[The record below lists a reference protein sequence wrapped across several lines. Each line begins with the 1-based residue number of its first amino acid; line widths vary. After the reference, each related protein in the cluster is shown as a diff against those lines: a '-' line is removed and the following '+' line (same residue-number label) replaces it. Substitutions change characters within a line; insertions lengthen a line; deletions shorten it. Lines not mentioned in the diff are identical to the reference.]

1 MDELRKLVESYV
13 KFESLGTRRVKAKRS
28 SRLLNVV
35 SEFVEFIRG
44 FPNWR
49 FDFMEKVF
57 RFGKK
62 IADECCVDLR
72 DIETLFNELF
82 PKFVQGG
89 LLGCFISGLY
99 HKSMGEGDK
108 LILDLRN
115 YSGSISGLAY
125 KHRRGKL
132 KIVGNR
138 ALYLGFGM
146 SGGVV
151 EIEGSVGNYLG
162 KLMSGGEIRVN
173 GNAGDW
179 IGVEMKGG
187 KIVIEGNAGSVIG
200 RKMEG
205 GEIIVKGNAGFWVG
219 DDMKGGI
226 IRIYGNAMSISPYR
240 SGGTVILKDIVVKNF

>member
-1 MDELRKLVESYV
+1 MEELRKLVENYV
-13 KFESLGTRRVKAKRS
+13 KFESLGARRVKVRKS

-35 SEFVEFIRG
+35 NEFVDFIKG

-49 FDFMEKVF
+49 FDLMEKVF
-57 RFGKK
+57 RFGKR

-72 DIETLFNELF
+72 DVETLFNELF

-99 HKSMGEGDK
+99 HRSMDEEDK
-108 LILDLRN
+108 LTLDLRN

-125 KHRRGKL
+125 KHRKGKL
-132 KIVGNR
+132 KIIGDK
-138 ALYLGFGM
+138 ALYLGFSM
-146 SGGVV
+146 SSGVV
-151 EIEGSVGNYLG
+151 EVEGSVGNYLG
-162 KLMSGGEIRVN
+162 KLMSGGEIWVK

-187 KIVIEGNAGSVIG
+187 RIVIEGNAGNVIG
-200 RKMEG
+200 NKMEC
-205 GEIIVKGNAGFWVG
+205 GEIVIKGNAGFWVG

-226 IRIYGNAMSISPYR
+226 IRIYGNAMSVSPYR
-240 SGGTVILKDIVVKNF
+240 SGGTVILKDIVLKDF